1 MANHNFSFAGGDIL
15 SKMGATWFVSYAY
28 YDRVDKNHRNW
39 DRVSTAA
46 SRTSR
51 YIAGIPY
58 HKEWLQE
65 VLVMKDENLS
75 KNTIVLDARQV
86 KAMAKEIWTT
96 GNKNRFTCFY
106 ILWIRRN
113 APPRIPLRVKIRG
126 ISFAGVV
133 ELVDSVD
140 LGSSA

>member
-15 SKMGATWFVSYAY
+15 SKMGATWFVSYTY

-65 VLVMKDENLS
+65 VLVMNDKKL
-75 KNTIVLDARQV
+75 NT
-86 KAMAKEIWTT
+86 
-96 GNKNRFTCFY
+96 NK
-106 ILWIRRN
+106 
-113 APPRIPLRVKIRG
+113 
-126 ISFAGVV
+126 
-133 ELVDSVD
+133 
-140 LGSSA
+140 LG

>member
-51 YIAGIPY
+51 Y
-58 HKEWLQE
+58 
-65 VLVMKDENLS
+65 M
-75 KNTIVLDARQV
+75 
-86 KAMAKEIWTT
+86 
-96 GNKNRFTCFY
+96 
-106 ILWIRRN
+106 
-113 APPRIPLRVKIRG
+113 RG
-126 ISFAGVV
+126 AV
-133 ELVDSVD
+133 
-140 LGSSA
+140 

>member
-65 VLVMKDENLS
+65 VLVMKPQGYLLKPIDSEKLF
-75 KNTIVLDARQV
+75 KVIADVLA
-86 KAMAKEIWTT
+86 
-96 GNKNRFTCFY
+96 N
-106 ILWIRRN
+106 
-113 APPRIPLRVKIRG
+113 
-126 ISFAGVV
+126 S
-133 ELVDSVD
+133 
-140 LGSSA
+140 

>member
-1 MANHNFSFAGGDIL
+1 MANHNFSFAGSDIL

-39 DRVSTAA
+39 DRVSTAT

-75 KNTIVLDARQV
+75 KNTIGLDARQV
-86 KAMAKEIWTT
+86 KAMAKEILDNW
-96 GNKNRFTCFY
+96 K
-106 ILWIRRN
+106 
-113 APPRIPLRVKIRG
+113 
-126 ISFAGVV
+126 
-133 ELVDSVD
+133 
-140 LGSSA
+140 

>member
-1 MANHNFSFAGGDIL
+1 MANHNFSLAGGDIL

-75 KNTIVLDARQV
+75 KNTIGLDARQV
-86 KAMAKEIWTT
+86 KAMAKEILDNW
-96 GNKNRFTCFY
+96 K
-106 ILWIRRN
+106 
-113 APPRIPLRVKIRG
+113 
-126 ISFAGVV
+126 
-133 ELVDSVD
+133 
-140 LGSSA
+140 

>member
-1 MANHNFSFAGGDIL
+1 VDSGFATKYAGMVELVDTLDLGAVTSVKVFLGGYAMANHNFSFAGGDIL

-75 KNTIVLDARQV
+75 KNTIGLDARQV
-86 KAMAKEIWTT
+86 KAMAKEILDNW
-96 GNKNRFTCFY
+96 K
-106 ILWIRRN
+106 
-113 APPRIPLRVKIRG
+113 
-126 ISFAGVV
+126 
-133 ELVDSVD
+133 
-140 LGSSA
+140 

>member
-28 YDRVDKNHRNW
+28 YDRVDQNHRNW
-39 DRVSTAA
+39 DWVSTAA

-58 HKEWLQE
+58 HKEWLQG

-75 KNTIVLDARQV
+75 KNTIGLNAWQV
-86 KAMAKEIWTT
+86 KAMAKEILDNW
-96 GNKNRFTCFY
+96 K
-106 ILWIRRN
+106 
-113 APPRIPLRVKIRG
+113 
-126 ISFAGVV
+126 
-133 ELVDSVD
+133 
-140 LGSSA
+140 

>member
-28 YDRVDKNHRNW
+28 HDRVDENHRNW
-39 DRVSTAA
+39 GHVSTAA

-51 YIAGIPY
+51 YIAGVPY

-75 KNTIVLDARQV
+75 KNTIGLDAWQV
-86 KAMAKEIWTT
+86 KAMAKEILDNW
-96 GNKNRFTCFY
+96 K
-106 ILWIRRN
+106 
-113 APPRIPLRVKIRG
+113 
-126 ISFAGVV
+126 
-133 ELVDSVD
+133 
-140 LGSSA
+140 

>member
-1 MANHNFSFAGGDIL
+1 MANHNFSFAAGDIL
-15 SKMGATWFVSYAY
+15 TDMGATWFVSYTY

-65 VLVMKDENLS
+65 VLVMKDENLG
-75 KNTIVLDARQV
+75 KNTIGLDARQV
-86 KAMAKEIWTT
+86 MAMAKEILDNW
-96 GNKNRFTCFY
+96 K
-106 ILWIRRN
+106 
-113 APPRIPLRVKIRG
+113 
-126 ISFAGVV
+126 
-133 ELVDSVD
+133 
-140 LGSSA
+140 

>member
-15 SKMGATWFVSYAY
+15 SKMCATWFVSYAY

-65 VLVMKDENLS
+65 VLVMNDKKL
-75 KNTIVLDARQV
+75 NTNKLGLNAQQT
-86 KAMAKEIWTT
+86 KAMAKEILD
-96 GNKNRFTCFY
+96 N
-106 ILWIRRN
+106 
-113 APPRIPLRVKIRG
+113 
-126 ISFAGVV
+126 
-133 ELVDSVD
+133 
-140 LGSSA
+140 

>member
-28 YDRVDKNHRNW
+28 YDRIDKNHRNW

-51 YIAGIPY
+51 YIAGILY

-75 KNTIVLDARQV
+75 KNTISLNAWQV
-86 KAMAKEIWTT
+86 KSMAKEILDNW
-96 GNKNRFTCFY
+96 K
-106 ILWIRRN
+106 
-113 APPRIPLRVKIRG
+113 
-126 ISFAGVV
+126 
-133 ELVDSVD
+133 
-140 LGSSA
+140 